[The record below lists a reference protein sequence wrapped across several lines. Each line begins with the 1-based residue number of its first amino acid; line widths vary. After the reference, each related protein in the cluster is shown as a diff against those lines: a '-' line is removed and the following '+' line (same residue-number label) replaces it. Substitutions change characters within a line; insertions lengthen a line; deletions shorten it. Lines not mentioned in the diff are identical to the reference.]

1 VERDPSVLG
10 RPAETINLQS
20 SPETAWAALDEPEML
35 CRALPGCDSLERDGP
50 DRFRAVLSSKVA
62 FMTVRVDV
70 VARYA
75 EVDRPRHLR
84 LVMDGSPRGL
94 AGSFHAEIP
103 VDIAAADGG
112 GSVVAYSVAITV
124 EGALR
129 AIAGSAIED
138 GLRREFA
145 QALRTLD
152 GQIVAGG
159 AATPP

>member
-1 VERDPSVLG
+1 MGPEARDTAPPIEHVHLRS
-10 RPAETINLQS
+10 T
-20 SPETAWAALDEPEML
+20 PETAWAALDEPEVL
-35 CRALPGCDSLERDGP
+35 CRALPGCDSLERDGH
-50 DRFRAVLSSKVA
+50 DRFRAVLSSRVA

-75 EVDRPRHLR
+75 EIDRPRHLR

-103 VDIAAADGG
+103 VDIARAADGG
-112 GSVVAYSVAITV
+112 SDVEYSVRITV

-129 AIAGSAIED
+129 AIAGPAIED

-152 GQIVAGG
+152 EKSGAGG
-159 AATPP
+159 AATPS